1 MLDDYFKDI
10 LDVEFTAN
18 LENQL
23 DRIEAGELEWKEVI
37 REFYQPFSQVL
48 QKAEEEIGE
57 IEIEDE
63 VTDKV
68 CEKCGRN
75 MVVKYGRYGKFLACP
90 GFPDCRNAK
99 PFLEEIGV
107 SCPLCGGE
115 IVLRRSKKGRKFYG
129 CSSFPECE
137 YISWNKPSNMS
148 CPECGTNLVEKAGK
162 NKDLKLVCPND
173 KCHYEFVPPQEE
185 AGGKS

>member
-1 MLDDYFKDI
+1 MRQEHGSKVRKI
-10 LDVEFTAN
+10 
-18 LENQL
+18 
-23 DRIEAGELEWKEVI
+23 WKI
-37 REFYQPFSQVL
+37 FGLSASGL
-48 QKAEEEIGE
+48 QKRQA
-57 IEIEDE
+57 
-63 VTDKV
+63 
-68 CEKCGRN
+68 
-75 MVVKYGRYGKFLACP
+75 
-90 GFPDCRNAK
+90 
-99 PFLEEIGV
+99 FLEEIGV

-137 YISWNKPSNMS
+137 YISWNKPSNTS
-148 CPECGTNLVEKAGK
+148 CPECGTRLVEKAAK